1 MHVLHLGGEPLAG
14 REATTP
20 SIIIRKG
27 EVQRREE
34 TPPNGS
40 VVTPEDIQMQP
51 FILKGKL
58 NSILNF

>member
-1 MHVLHLGGEPLAG
+1 MGGGEPLAK
-14 REATTP
+14 REATAP

-34 TPPNGS
+34 MPPNGG
-40 VVTPEDIQMQP
+40 VVIPEDIQMQP

>member
-1 MHVLHLGGEPLAG
+1 MGGEPLARRG
-14 REATTP
+14 AIAP

-34 TPPNGS
+34 MPPNGGI
-40 VVTPEDIQMQP
+40 VIPEDIQMQP
-51 FILKGKL
+51 FSLKSKL